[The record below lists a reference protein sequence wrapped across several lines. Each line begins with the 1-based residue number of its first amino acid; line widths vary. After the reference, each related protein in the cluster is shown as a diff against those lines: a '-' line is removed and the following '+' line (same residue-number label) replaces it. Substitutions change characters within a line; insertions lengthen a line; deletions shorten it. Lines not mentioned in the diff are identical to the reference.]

1 MWRGDEAAFADLF
14 ARHRAPVYRYAVHM
28 IGAANADDVVQE
40 TFLAL
45 LRQRDRYDPR
55 RGALQ
60 AYLLGI
66 ARRLIFR
73 QIAVTT
79 NDRRLE
85 EETAA
90 EQSSAEVRTPFDDVD
105 RLEAIAR
112 VRAAIGELPAAYRE
126 AIVLC
131 ELNEL
136 DYASAADVM
145 GCPIGT
151 VRSRL
156 HRARALLIE
165 RMVSRERETVSLHGR

>member
-1 MWRGDEAAFADLF
+1 MWRGDEVAFADLF
-14 ARHRAPVYRYAVHM
+14 ARHRAPLYRYAVHM
-28 IGAANADDVVQE
+28 IGAADADDIVQE

-60 AYLLGI
+60 GYLLGI

-73 QIAVTT
+73 QFAVASS
-79 NDRRLE
+79 DRRLE
-85 EETAA
+85 EDTAA
-90 EQSSAEVRTPFDDVD
+90 QPAAESRTPFDDLD
-105 RLEAIAR
+105 RHEAIVR
-112 VRAAIGELPAAYRE
+112 VRAAIGELPPVYRE

-136 DYASAADVM
+136 DYASAAEVM

-156 HRARALLIE
+156 HRARAMLLE
-165 RMVSRERETVSLHGR
+165 HLAAAQREKVTVDGR